1 MKRFLEDLAALT
13 EKSSP
18 RRRQSVTSPPP
29 ERSKAF
35 LPTPLPFYPPNGENI
50 MKCLEPARLGNVELR
65 NRIIYPPMVTRF
77 ASEEGF
83 VTDRLIAYASERAR
97 GGVGLY
103 TLEATYV
110 TPQGKG
116 FEHGVGIDDD
126 NKIPGLRRLT
136 DAVHAQGGK
145 ISVQIHHAGR
155 ETWSSVSGL
164 PVVAPSD
171 CPVAYSEEPVH
182 VLTKE
187 EIAVIVR
194 QFGEAARRAREA
206 GFDTVEIHGA
216 HGYLLTQFL
225 SPYTNKREDEYG
237 GSLENR
243 ARLSLEVIRAVRA
256 AVSRDFT
263 VTFRMSVEESLPGG
277 LPLQDGAAAAA
288 LFAATGDIDAIH
300 IVSGNYATHHTVIPP
315 ASEGYITNRARAI
328 AVRQAVGPDFPLI
341 LAGRIKTVF
350 QAEELMQSGIA
361 DFVAMGRALIAD
373 PELPKL
379 CTEGKFNAVRNCLGC
394 NDGCAMRT
402 GAGLDTLC
410 AVNPFMGSEGEFPS
424 DEKAK
429 TPLRVL
435 IVGGGPAGMEAAWYA
450 ARRGHQVTLCEK
462 LSRLGG
468 QFFLASLP
476 PFKSDLAL
484 YLFNMVHRLEN
495 AGVDIRLNCP
505 VDAEFIRNFNADRV
519 IIATGSLPIFIPF
532 KGLENMP
539 HLSADEVLDGHL
551 DDTGARVAVIGGGL
565 VGAETAEYIARTGR
579 SVSIVEMADDI
590 AQGIHPV
597 TQDFMKKR
605 LADLNVCV
613 FTGHRV
619 QAFEG
624 GSISASRA
632 DGSTVDLG
640 PFDTAVIALGSRA
653 DKKLCDELDAAGIA
667 YVAAGD
673 CVKAGRVLSAV
684 SSAMHA
690 VHEL

>member
-1 MKRFLEDLAALT
+1 
-13 EKSSP
+13 
-18 RRRQSVTSPPP
+18 
-29 ERSKAF
+29 
-35 LPTPLPFYPPNGENI
+35 

-65 NRIIYPPMVTRF
+65 NRIIYPPMVTSF

-83 VTDRLIAYASERAR
+83 VTDRLIAYAAERAR

-116 FEHGVGIDDD
+116 FGRGVGIDDD

-155 ETWSSVSGL
+155 ETWSAISGL

-187 EIAVIVR
+187 EIAVIVG
-194 QFGEAARRAREA
+194 QFGEAARRAKEA
-206 GFDTVEIHGA
+206 GFDAVEIHGA

-225 SPYTNKREDEYG
+225 SPYTNKRQDEYG

-256 AVSRDFT
+256 AVGRDFT

-315 ASEGYITNRARAI
+315 ASEGYIINRARAI

-350 QAEELMQSGIA
+350 QAEEIIQSGIA

-379 CTEGKFNAVRNCLGC
+379 CAAGKFNAVRNCLGC

-402 GAGLDTLC
+402 GVGLDTLC
-410 AVNPFMGSEGEFPS
+410 AVNPFMGFEGEFRS

-450 ARRGHQVTLCEK
+450 ARRGHRVTLCEK
-462 LSRLGG
+462 RSRLGG

-476 PFKSDLAL
+476 PFKTDLAI
-484 YLFNMVHRLEN
+484 YLFNMFHRLEN
-495 AGVDIRLNCP
+495 VGVEIRLNCP
-505 VDAEFIRNFNADRV
+505 VNADFIRSFNADRV
-519 IIATGSLPIFIPF
+519 IVATGSLPISIPF
-532 KGLENMP
+532 KGLENVP

-597 TQDFMKKR
+597 MQDFMKKR
-605 LADLNVCV
+605 LAALNVSV
-613 FTGHRV
+613 FTGHKV

-624 GSISASRA
+624 NCIAASRA

-640 PFDTAVIALGSRA
+640 PFDTVVIALGSRA
-653 DKKLCDELDAAGIA
+653 DKKLCSDLDAAGIP
-667 YVAAGD
+667 YSAAGD
-673 CVKAGRVLSAV
+673 CVKAGRVLAAV
-684 SSAMHA
+684 SSAMH
-690 VHEL
+690 VVQDL